1 MKGMVFTEFMEMVES
16 TWSLDMVD
24 TLIARANVA
33 SGCAYTAVGNYPHE
47 EILALV
53 AALSQETGIAAPEL
67 VRAFGKHLFGRFA
80 VAYPRYFEGVETSF
94 QFLAGIENVIHADV
108 RKLYPDAEL
117 PTFEV
122 SQVDNRMTLTY
133 FSEHPFADLA
143 HGQIEGCVA
152 HYGETIDI
160 QREAAP
166 GQPGAQA
173 RFILTRKG

>member
-1 MKGMVFTEFMEMVES
+1 MKGMVFTEFMDMVEA

-24 TLIARANVA
+24 TLIARSNVA
-33 SGCAYTAVGNYPHE
+33 SGGAYTAIGNYPHE

-53 AALSQETGIAAPEL
+53 AALSDETGIAAPDL
-67 VRAFGKHLFGRFA
+67 VRAFGKHLFSRYA
-80 VAYPRYFEGVETSF
+80 VAYPRYFSGVETSF

-122 SQVDNRMTLTY
+122 AKGRDSLTLTY

-143 HGQIEGCVA
+143 HGLIEGCVA
-152 HYGETIDI
+152 HFGEAIDI
-160 QREAAP
+160 RREAVV
-166 GQPGAQA
+166 GLPGAQA